1 MSSTNGQLDY
11 ASFRKQ
17 YEQQHPAS
25 VPKRRRSIKREYPL
39 MIELLVL
46 LMFICAAL
54 LSGVHTVP
62 TVYSGMEQS
71 STSEIVRQIVALL
84 SFVAVELAIFMSAY
98 LLDKQRT
105 LAWIVL
111 AATFLIAMISNLNS
125 VNKALAGGDEWARV
139 ITITLG
145 VGAPLI
151 ALMSGKLYIVISASN
166 RKNRDIS
173 EEEFDALSK
182 QFDTAVLEAYTK
194 YEQRTSRV
202 MARLSGDL
210 SAPVSAGQ
218 LADGRTSGQ
227 ADNGGHATGQGYTK
241 RTDARQ
247 QVRDYLAAN
256 PEMVNG
262 NVRQIA
268 NLLSVG
274 KSTVGEVQNEFRN
287 GQYTGSRTVIND
299 AQSVIHNANSE
310 GVQES

>member
-1 MSSTNGQLDY
+1 MNGSNGQLDY
-11 ASFRKQ
+11 AAFRKQ

-25 VPKRRRSIKREYPL
+25 VPKRRKHLKREYPL

-98 LLDKQRT
+98 LLDKQRG

-111 AATFLIAMISNLNS
+111 IATFLIAMISNLNS
-125 VNKALAGGDEWARV
+125 VNKALSNGDEWARI

-166 RKNRDIS
+166 RTNSDIS
-173 EEEFDALSK
+173 EQELEVARLRFDA
-182 QFDTAVLEAYTK
+182 DVLEAWTK
-194 YEQRTSRV
+194 YEQRASRV
-202 MARLSGDL
+202 SARMSGDL

-247 QVRDYLAAN
+247 QVRDYLTAN
-256 PEMVNG
+256 PEQVNG

-268 NLLSVG
+268 ALLQVG
-274 KSTVGEVQNEFRN
+274 KSTVSEVQNEMRG
-287 GQYTGSRTVIND
+287 GQNDGNRTVID
-299 AQSVIHNANSE
+299 AAKSVIDNASGE
-310 GVQES
+310 AVQA